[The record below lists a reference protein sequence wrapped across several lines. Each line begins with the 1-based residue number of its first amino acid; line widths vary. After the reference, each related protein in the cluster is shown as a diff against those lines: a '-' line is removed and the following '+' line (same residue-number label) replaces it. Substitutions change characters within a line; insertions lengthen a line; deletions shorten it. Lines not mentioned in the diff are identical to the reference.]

1 MKKEL
6 FTKKEDWST
15 SHTTMWVKGATAEQI
30 IEAAKEFDPKGE
42 HFFNGEADDNG
53 LISFEVSTWDHRALC
68 DELSAQIEGTVFYS
82 FMSWEEHDLYASKDG
97 GQFTN
102 YIIRT
107 DEAPYIDDPSCLEDF
122 EEDDFCELQYEN
134 IFSWDF
140 TVLTEEET
148 ELFSVGAGD
157 FALQEIDNIWNK
169 Q

>member
-1 MKKEL
+1 MKHF
-6 FTKKEDWST
+6 FTTKDEWSDNY
-15 SHTTMWVKGATAEQI
+15 STMWVEGATAEQI
-30 IEAAKEFDPKGE
+30 IEVAKALDPNGE
-42 HFFNGEADDNG
+42 HFFNGEADENG

-68 DELSAQIEGTVFYS
+68 DELSAQVEDAVFYS
-82 FMSWEEHDLYASKDG
+82 FLSQDENDLYASKDG
-97 GQFTN
+97 SQFSD

-107 DEAPYIDDPSCLEDF
+107 DEAPYIDDPSCLEDY

-134 IFSWDF
+134 IFSWEF
-140 TVLTEEET
+140 TVLNKGRT